1 MKKIKQIISLI
12 LAVVLCAALASCTA
26 GYDVEVKSNGDCS
39 VVMKVTASET
49 DLNKLKT
56 TSALASGLAGLSGG
70 DITSITDTSDIETV
84 IKEFKDQSDKAGL
97 TETIDG
103 VKYYSMT
110 QDEDVKNVDEAS
122 QFFGNSGK
130 LTTKE
135 FWAYADKE
143 GISESLELTKEYKK
157 LGFEFAMVIS
167 IKMPYKIDKTNG
179 TKTDDYTVQ
188 FDITKGNVFYLTT
201 VASTAAWTKS
211 ADIRKAVIEL
221 AKKSNTP
228 KKVTGVKVNY
238 KSATSLKINWN
249 ELYSSATEYRIYRK
263 IDKGSYK
270 LIKTVKADAVK
281 YDANYTPY
289 IIDSGV
295 KANKKYS
302 YKVRACYKTSDFT
315 VYGAYSN
322 TVSKTIADLKTKPS
336 ISVKA
341 LNNKAKVTVKR
352 KAKNVTGYEIKYS
365 KSSKFKGAKTVT
377 TKSTTKTLTK
387 LSDGKKYYV
396 KVRKYCTAADGKKV
410 YSPYSKTVSVKV
422 K

>member
-1 MKKIKQIISLI
+1 MKKTKQIISLV
-12 LAVVLCAALASCTA
+12 LAIVMCIALASCTA
-26 GYDVEVKSNGDCS
+26 GYNIEVKSNGECS
-39 VVMKVTASET
+39 MVMKLTASET
-49 DLNKLKT
+49 ELNKLKAT
-56 TSALASGLAGLSGG
+56 YSAANIIAGIAGG
-70 DITSITDTSDIETV
+70 NVADAEDLEDIETF

-103 VKYYSMT
+103 VKYYSML
-110 QDEDVKNVDEAS
+110 QDSEVKNVTEAS
-122 QFFGNSGK
+122 EFFGRLGK
-130 LTTKE
+130 ITTKE
-135 FWAYADKE
+135 FWAYLDKNE
-143 GISESLELTKEYKK
+143 ISSTLAPIEQYKK
-157 LGFEFAMVIS
+157 LGIEIQLLMNV
-167 IKMPYKIDKTNG
+167 KMPYKIDKTNG
-179 TKTDDYTVQ
+179 TKTDDYSVQ
-188 FDITKGNVFYLTT
+188 FDLTKDNVYYLTT
-201 VASTAAWTKS
+201 VASTADWTKG
-211 ADIRKAVIEL
+211 ADIRKAVIEM
-221 AKKSNTP
+221 AKKNSTP
-228 KKVTGVKVNY
+228 KKVSGVKVNY
-238 KSATSLKINWN
+238 KTTTSLKINWN
-249 ELYSSATEYRIYRK
+249 QDYTNALEYRIYRK

-270 LIKTVKADAVK
+270 LIKTVKDNAIK
-281 YDANYTPY
+281 YDSNYNPY

-295 KANKKYS
+295 KANKKYY

-341 LNNKAKVTVKR
+341 LNNSAKVTVKR

-365 KSSKFKGAKTVT
+365 KSSKFKGSKTVT

-396 KVRKYCTAADGKKV
+396 KVRKYCTADNGKKV

>member
-1 MKKIKQIISLI
+1 MKKTKQIISLI
-12 LAVVLCAALASCTA
+12 LAIVMCIALASCTA
-26 GYDVEVKSNGDCS
+26 GYNIEVKSNGDCS
-39 VVMKVTASET
+39 MVMKLTASET
-49 DLNKLKT
+49 ELNKLKAT
-56 TSALASGLAGLSGG
+56 YSAANIISGIAGGNVS
-70 DITSITDTSDIETV
+70 DIADLEDIETV

-103 VKYYSMT
+103 VKYYSML
-110 QDEDVKNVDEAS
+110 QDSEVKNVTEANE
-122 QFFGNSGK
+122 FFDFGK

-135 FWAYADKE
+135 FWLYADKN
-143 GISESLELTKEYKK
+143 GVSNSLSVIDQYKK
-157 LGFEFAMVIS
+157 LGIEIQVLMNV
-167 IKMPYKIDKTNG
+167 KMPYKIDKTNG

-188 FDITKGNVFYLTT
+188 FDLTKDNVYYLTT
-201 VASTAAWTKS
+201 VSSTADWTKS
-211 ADIRKAVIEL
+211 ADIRKAVIEM
-221 AKKSNTP
+221 AKKNSTP
-228 KKVTGVKVNY
+228 KKVSGVKVNY
-238 KSATSLKINWN
+238 KTTTSLKINWN
-249 ELYSSATEYRIYRK
+249 QDYTNALEYRIYRK

-270 LIKTVKADAVK
+270 LIKTVKDNAIK
-281 YDANYTPY
+281 YDSNYNPY

-295 KANKKYS
+295 KSNKKYY

-387 LSDGKKYYV
+387 LSDSKKYYV
-396 KVRKYCTAADGKKV
+396 KVRKYCTADSGKKV
-410 YSPYSKTVSVKV
+410 YSPYSKTVPVKV